1 MKLVLIAF
9 FCGRLALT
17 AQAPQAA
24 VRIGAPNAG
33 SRSGQAPDAV
43 GAAVLGFLPGPGPL
57 DLNAILG
64 VFGAARLGAP
74 VVVPKTASR
83 LYVSTGQ
90 QYALVEQNA
99 DAPLAVWDPA
109 AENGGLTAIPGAL
122 PHPDLVTFSPRGDSA
137 ALYARESGQIQI
149 IGGMPDRPERRKTLP
164 LLSSPAA
171 SMIAVSDDANVVVV
185 RNSAGDILISKD
197 GKNWQPFSG
206 AYTPSAWTFVP
217 KTHDLIVGD
226 EQENAIFLIE
236 QAGSDRA
243 RIVLAEDSGPN
254 QISVTRDGQTL
265 VALDSKRGTL
275 WAIDLKTR
283 MSKGATPAANLHSLS
298 MLRGGNTFLA
308 SSQDASVTLLRVS
321 EGGVQMSVLPAAAG
335 ER

>member
-122 PHPDLVTFSPRGDSA
+122 PHPDLVTFSPRGDSV
-137 ALYARESGQIQI
+137 ALYAREFGQIQV
-149 IGGMPDRPERRKTLP
+149 IGGMPNQPEVHQPLP
-164 LLSSPAA
+164 LLSPAIA
-171 SMIAVSDDANVVVV
+171 SMIAISDDANVVVV
-185 RNSAGDILISKD
+185 KDSAGNVLISND
-197 GKNWQPFSG
+197 GKNWQPFYG
-206 AYTPSAWTFVP
+206 AYSPSAWMFVP

-243 RIVLAEDSGPN
+243 RIVLAEGSGTN

-275 WAIDLKTR
+275 WTIDLKNR
-283 MSKGATPAANLHSLS
+283 MSKAATPAANLHSLS
-298 MLRGGNTFLA
+298 ILRGGNTFLA

-321 EGGVQMSVLPAAAG
+321 EGGLVQMSVLPKAG
-335 ER
+335 GR